1 MTDPSPSTVEVA
13 TGDRSARRIGVVRR
27 ALGQGRTRLGLAL
40 SAFIVLV
47 AVVGPQIAPHSPS
60 EFVGPPSKGP
70 FPGAPLG
77 TDYLGQDVLSR
88 VLWGGWSVLWM
99 ATAATVIGVVLGVVI
114 GLVAASARTLTD
126 DLIMGA
132 TDVVLAFPQIVL
144 VIVFVSMLGPELW
157 LIVLL
162 VAVSHAPR
170 IARLVRALAAE
181 TMRKEYVE
189 AAEVLGIPRY
199 RILAV
204 EVLPNLTTPL
214 LVEASL
220 RLVWSI
226 GIVAGLSFLGYG
238 IQPPNADWGLMINE
252 NRIAL
257 SVQPWA
263 VVLPVLLI
271 AIFAVG
277 TSLIAEGL
285 SRSIAGVDR
294 EAEV

>member
-1 MTDPSPSTVEVA
+1 
-13 TGDRSARRIGVVRR
+13 
-27 ALGQGRTRLGLAL
+27 
-40 SAFIVLV
+40 
-47 AVVGPQIAPHSPS
+47 
-60 EFVGPPSKGP
+60 
-70 FPGAPLG
+70 
-77 TDYLGQDVLSR
+77 
-88 VLWGGWSVLWM
+88 M
-99 ATAATVIGVVLGVVI
+99 ATAATALGVALGVVV
-114 GLVAASARTLTD
+114 GLMAASARTLVD
-126 DLIMGA
+126 DLTMGA

-144 VIVFVSMLGPELW
+144 VIVFVSMIGAPLW

-189 AAEVLGIPRY
+189 AAEVLGVPRR

-214 LVEASL
+214 LVESSL

-226 GIVAGLSFLGYG
+226 GLVAGLSFLGYG

-257 SVQPWA
+257 EIQPWA
-263 VVLPVLLI
+263 VILPVLMI
-271 AIFAVG
+271 SIFAVG

-285 SRSIAGVDR
+285 SRSIAGIDR
-294 EAEV
+294 AVEA

>member
-1 MTDPSPSTVEVA
+1 MTDSSSSTVEVA
-13 TGDRSARRIGVVRR
+13 AGSRSTRRIGVVRR

-40 SAFIVLV
+40 TAFIVLV
-47 AVVGPQIAPHSPS
+47 GVVGPLIAPHSPS

-70 FPGAPLG
+70 FSGAPLG

-99 ATAATVIGVVLGVVI
+99 AIAATVIGVALGVVI
-114 GLVAASARTLTD
+114 GLVAASAGTVTD

-199 RILAV
+199 RILAG

-271 AIFAVG
+271 AIFAIG
-277 TSLIAEGL
+277 TSLVAEGL